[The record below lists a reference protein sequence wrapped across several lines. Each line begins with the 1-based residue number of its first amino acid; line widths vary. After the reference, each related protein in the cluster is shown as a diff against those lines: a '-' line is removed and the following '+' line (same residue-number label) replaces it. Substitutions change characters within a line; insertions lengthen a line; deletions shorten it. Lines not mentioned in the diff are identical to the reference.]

1 MRTSSNS
8 QSGLS
13 LIEAIIFIL
22 ILSIAL
28 SAIISAYIY
37 MTRYSANSML
47 NLRTVELSQALMDEI
62 LSKGYDENTP
72 VGGGCV
78 DGYIPI
84 SVPPLTSCISGTK
97 AEALYVS
104 NLGVNEFGAD
114 GSETRSQFDDVD
126 DYHNLAYCGA
136 GVTNPPSPCAAGSC
150 PVSPNRFIDET
161 GADIETD
168 YSGYSICIQVSFAGD
183 EMNNL
188 VSTTGSTVTVNSND
202 AKRIDLIVSD
212 PLNARLTYSAYRTN
226 Y

>member
-1 MRTSSNS
+1 MRTSSSS

-13 LIEAIIFIL
+13 LIETIIFIL

-37 MTRYSANSML
+37 MTRHSANSML
-47 NLRTVELSQALMDEI
+47 NLRTVEISQAVMDEI

-78 DGYIPI
+78 DGYA
-84 SVPPLTSCISGTK
+84 STSCTSGTT
-97 AEALYVS
+97 AQALLLANFGS
-104 NLGVNEFGAD
+104 NAGESRTL
-114 GSETRSQFDDVD
+114 FDDID

-150 PVSPNRFIDET
+150 PATPNGFIDET
-161 GADIETD
+161 GTSIEND
-168 YSGYSICIQVSFAGD
+168 YSGYSICIQVSFAGN
-183 EMNNL
+183 EINNL
-188 VSTTGSTVTVNSND
+188 VATTGSTVSVNNND

-212 PLNARLTYSAYRTN
+212 PLNARLTYSAYKTN
-226 Y
+226 F

>member
-1 MRTSSNS
+1 MRISANS

-47 NLRTVELSQALMDEI
+47 NLRTVEISQAFMDEI

-78 DGYIPI
+78 DGYAD
-84 SVPPLTSCISGTK
+84 TSCTSGTT
-97 AEALYVS
+97 AEALLLA
-104 NLGVNEFGAD
+104 NFGVNGGE
-114 GSETRSQFDDVD
+114 SRSHFDDVD

-150 PVSPNRFIDET
+150 PASPNGFIDET
-161 GADIETD
+161 GASIEND
-168 YSGYSICIQVSFAGD
+168 YSGYSICIQVSFAGS
-183 EMNNL
+183 EMNDL
-188 VSTTGSTVTVNSND
+188 VATTGSTISVNNND

-212 PLNARLTYSAYRTN
+212 PLNARLTFSAYRTN

>member
-47 NLRTVELSQALMDEI
+47 NLRTVELSQAVMDEI

-78 DGYIPI
+78 DGYAD
-84 SVPPLTSCISGTK
+84 TSCTSGTT
-97 AEALYVS
+97 AQAAVAGS
-104 NLGVNEFGAD
+104 FGTNP
-114 GSETRSQFDDVD
+114 GEIRSRFDDVD
-126 DYHNLAYCGA
+126 DYHDLAYCGA
-136 GVTNPPSPCAAGSC
+136 GVTDPPLPCAAGSC
-150 PVSPNRFIDET
+150 PASPNRFIDET
-161 GADIETD
+161 GADIESD

-188 VSTTGSTVTVNSND
+188 TDTTGSTVTVNSND

-212 PLNARLTYSAYRTN
+212 PLSARLTYSAYKTN
-226 Y
+226 F

>member
-1 MRTSSNS
+1 MRISSNS

-78 DGYIPI
+78 DGYA
-84 SVPPLTSCISGTK
+84 SSSCTSGTT
-97 AEALYVS
+97 AQALLLA
-104 NLGVNEFGAD
+104 NFGINA
-114 GSETRSQFDDVD
+114 GETRSRFDDID

-150 PVSPNRFIDET
+150 PATPNGFIDET
-161 GADIETD
+161 ETSIEND
-168 YSGYSICIQVSFAGD
+168 YSGYSICIQVSFAGN
-183 EMNNL
+183 EINNL
-188 VSTTGSTVTVNSND
+188 VATTGSTVSVNNND

-212 PLNARLTYSAYRTN
+212 PLNARLTYSAYKTN
-226 Y
+226 F

>member
-8 QSGLS
+8 QPGLS

-28 SAIISAYIY
+28 SAIISAYVY

-47 NLRTVELSQALMDEI
+47 NLRTVELSQAVMDEI

-78 DGYIPI
+78 DGYV
-84 SVPPLTSCISGTK
+84 STSCTSGTT
-97 AEALYVS
+97 AQALLLA
-104 NLGVNEFGAD
+104 NFGSDA
-114 GSETRSQFDDVD
+114 GESRSRFDDID

-150 PVSPNRFIDET
+150 PATPNGFLDET
-161 GADIETD
+161 GTSIENN
-168 YSGYSICIQVSFAGD
+168 YSGYSICIQVSFAGN
-183 EMNNL
+183 EINNL
-188 VSTTGSTVTVNSND
+188 VATTGSTVSVNNND
-202 AKRIDLIVSD
+202 AKRIDLVVND
-212 PLNARLTYSAYRTN
+212 PLSARLTYSAYKTN
-226 Y
+226 F

>member
-1 MRTSSNS
+1 MRISSNP

-47 NLRTVELSQALMDEI
+47 NLRTVELSQAVMDEI

-78 DGYIPI
+78 DGYAD
-84 SVPPLTSCISGTK
+84 TSCSSGTN
-97 AEALYVS
+97 AQALVVGS
-104 NLGVNEFGAD
+104 FGNN
-114 GSETRSQFDDVD
+114 SESRSHFDDVD

-136 GVTNPPSPCAAGSC
+136 GVTDPPSPCAAGSC
-150 PVSPNRFIDET
+150 PASPDRFIDET
-161 GADIETD
+161 EADIESD
-168 YSGYSICIQVSFAGD
+168 YSGYSICIQVSFGGS
-183 EMNNL
+183 EMNA
-188 VSTTGSTVTVNSND
+188 VTTAAGSKVTINDND

-212 PLNARLTYSAYRTN
+212 PLNARLTYSAYKTN
-226 Y
+226 F

>member
-1 MRTSSNS
+1 MRISANS

-47 NLRTVELSQALMDEI
+47 NLRTVELSQAVMDEI

-78 DGYIPI
+78 DGYTD
-84 SVPPLTSCISGTK
+84 TSCTSGTN
-97 AEALYVS
+97 AEATVAGS
-104 NLGVNEFGAD
+104 FGANLGEI
-114 GSETRSQFDDVD
+114 RSRFDDVD
-126 DYHNLAYCGA
+126 DFHDLAYCGA
-136 GVTNPPSPCAAGSC
+136 GVTDPPPPCAAGSC
-150 PVSPNRFIDET
+150 LVSPNRFIDET
-161 GADIETD
+161 DADIEND
-168 YSGYSICIQVSFAGD
+168 YSGYSICIQVFFAGS
-183 EMNNL
+183 EMNT
-188 VSTTGSTVTVNSND
+188 VTTTTGSKVTINDND

-212 PLNARLTYSAYRTN
+212 PLNARLTYSAYKTN
-226 Y
+226 F